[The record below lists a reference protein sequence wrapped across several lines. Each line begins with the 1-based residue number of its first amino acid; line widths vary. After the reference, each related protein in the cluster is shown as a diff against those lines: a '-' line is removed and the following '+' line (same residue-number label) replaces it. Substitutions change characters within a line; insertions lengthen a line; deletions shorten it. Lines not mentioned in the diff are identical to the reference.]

1 MKLTFE
7 DKIKIVRLYVDI
19 NPEPV
24 MNIGHKYDGK
34 NSYEDFSGKIT
45 GLLIG
50 RRTYFLNDIVNKFYR
65 LTKDYLIDNQLVDND
80 AKIVDFSQTN
90 LFSINQEIHN
100 LFEIYP
106 LQNNVVSLNGKRPI
120 KFNIRNVSALD
131 KDRTFNF
138 NSINKRYS
146 YVADG
151 EELVYDFGI
160 SSLGTIAM
168 RAYTDVNENK
178 QYLFE
183 GKDESGNVFGLFRN
197 SNKSL
202 VIDVNGS
209 KLTTNLLFETNK
221 WQSVS
226 LSFKENISSS
236 SQSSKYLDIRV
247 TVDDKTWS
255 TSESVTFSYK
265 KLDFMIGR
273 SHKEVTIPMIFGS
286 YKTSYPL
293 YGQIEMIATRA
304 AYCEASTLSSL
315 VNELKG
321 LTKVSEFDEF
331 GMLKKVDIHECGNS
345 ILSNTY
351 EYKKRS
357 NNSKYISKQIKTEK
371 IKVGSE
377 TYTRSYESDAL
388 GNITKIT
395 DSTFGSHSYEYDS
408 RGFLIKADDETYSY
422 DKNGNIV
429 KKGDYT
435 LTYDSNIKDRLV
447 SFNGTKIEYD
457 SSNPLNPRKYGSN
470 TYQFEGRRLVR
481 WLYGGGYYDYVYN
494 DEGLRIKKTDYRGI
508 TWNYI
513 YDGNKLIREKSINN
527 TLDFLYDE
535 YDNLYG
541 FIKDNSE
548 KYLYIRDQL
557 QNIIGI
563 TDINGKIVV
572 KYSYDAWGAL
582 KNIEDTSS
590 SGIGK
595 LNPFR
600 FKGYYYDNESSMY
613 YCKTRYYVP
622 QWGRWLSPD
631 SIEYLNPESINKLN
645 LYTYANNNPVIY
657 YDPDGHM
664 ALLCA
669 LLILG
674 AIGMVANV
682 GSQALTDLAY
692 RNEFKW
698 ENYLVAAG
706 AGFLGGMCY
715 AIPGVGSIVSAAV
728 TSGLTTAGQMIV
740 SGEYYDCWDYLI
752 MAGGSAILSGLTAWE
767 FGKISNNLSFF
778 KDSNFILDNFSKFA
792 TNYGGITLKSTVI
805 LQAAGQIAIRETIAG
820 FVGAPLSG
828 IPGYFDR
835 VYRLNK
841 QGLSPVDSFLYA
853 F

>member
-80 AKIVDFSQTN
+80 AKTVDFSQTN

-255 TSESVTFSYK
+255 ASESVTFSYK

-286 YKTSYPL
+286 YKTTYPL

-304 AYCEASTLSSL
+304 AYCEVSTLSNL

-395 DSTFGSHSYEYDS
+395 DSTFGFHSYEYDS

-494 DEGLRIKKTDYRGI
+494 DQGLRIKKTDYRGI

-513 YDGNKLIREKSINN
+513 YDGNRLIREKSINN

-740 SGEYYDCWDYLI
+740 SGEYYDGWDYLI
-752 MAGGSAILSGLTAWE
+752 MAGGSAILSGLTALE

>member
-80 AKIVDFSQTN
+80 AKTVDFSQTN

-209 KLTTNLLFETNK
+209 KLTTTLLFETNK

-494 DEGLRIKKTDYRGI
+494 DQGLRIKKTDYRGV

-513 YDGNKLIREKSINN
+513 YDGNKLIRETSINN

-572 KYSYDAWGAL
+572 KYSYDAWGAI
-582 KNIEDTSS
+582 KSIIDTSS

-622 QWGRWLSPD
+622 QWGRWLSAD
-631 SIEYLNPESINKLN
+631 SIEYLNPESVNKLN
-645 LYTYANNNPVIY
+645 LYTYANNNPIIY

-728 TSGLTTAGQMIV
+728 TSGLTTAGQMLV
-740 SGEYYDCWDYLI
+740 SGEYYDGWDYLI
-752 MAGGSAILSGLTAWE
+752 MAGGSAILSGLTAWG

>member
-80 AKIVDFSQTN
+80 AKTVDFSQTN

-286 YKTSYPL
+286 YKTTYPL

-304 AYCEASTLSSL
+304 AYCEVSTLSSL

-395 DSTFGSHSYEYDS
+395 DSTFGFHSYEYDS

-457 SSNPLNPRKYGSN
+457 SSNPLNPKKYGSN

-481 WLYGGGYYDYVYN
+481 WLYGGGYCDYVYN
-494 DEGLRIKKTDYRGI
+494 DQGLRIKKTDYRGV

-541 FIKDNSE
+541 FIKDNTE

-740 SGEYYDCWDYLI
+740 SGEYYDGWDYLI

>member
-65 LTKDYLIDNQLVDND
+65 LTKYYLIDNQLVDND
-80 AKIVDFSQTN
+80 AKTVDFSQTN

-168 RAYTDVNENK
+168 RAYTDVNEKK

-255 TSESVTFSYK
+255 ASESVTFSYK

-408 RGFLIKADDETYSY
+408 RWFLIKADDETYSY

-435 LTYDSNIKDRLV
+435 LTYDSSIKDRLV

-622 QWGRWLSPD
+622 QWGRWLSAD

-706 AGFLGGMCY
+706 AGFLGGKRY

-740 SGEYYDCWDYLI
+740 SGEYYDGWDYLI

>member
-65 LTKDYLIDNQLVDND
+65 LTKYYLIDNQLVDND
-80 AKIVDFSQTN
+80 AKTVDFSQTN

-168 RAYTDVNENK
+168 RAYTDVNEKK

-255 TSESVTFSYK
+255 ASESVTFSYK

-408 RGFLIKADDETYSY
+408 RWFLIKADDETYSY

-435 LTYDSNIKDRLV
+435 LTYDSSIKDRLV

-622 QWGRWLSPD
+622 QWGRWLSAD

-740 SGEYYDCWDYLI
+740 SGEYYDGWDYLI

>member
-80 AKIVDFSQTN
+80 AKTVDFSQTN

-255 TSESVTFSYK
+255 ASESVTFSYK

-273 SHKEVTIPMIFGS
+273 SHKDTIPMIFGS
-286 YKTSYPL
+286 YKTTYPL

-304 AYCEASTLSSL
+304 AYCEVSTLSNL

-494 DEGLRIKKTDYRGI
+494 DEGLRIKKTDYRGV
-508 TWNYI
+508 TWDYI

-572 KYSYDAWGAL
+572 KYSYDAWGAI
-582 KNIEDTSS
+582 KSIIDTSS

-740 SGEYYDCWDYLI
+740 SGEYYDGWDYLI

>member
-80 AKIVDFSQTN
+80 AKTVDFSQTN

-255 TSESVTFSYK
+255 ASESVTFSYK

-408 RGFLIKADDETYSY
+408 RWFLIKADDETYSY

-435 LTYDSNIKDRLV
+435 LTYDSSIKDRLV

-740 SGEYYDCWDYLI
+740 SGEYYDGWDYLI

>member
-80 AKIVDFSQTN
+80 AKTVDFSQTN

-255 TSESVTFSYK
+255 ASESVTFSYK

-408 RGFLIKADDETYSY
+408 RWFLIKADDETYSY

-435 LTYDSNIKDRLV
+435 LTYDSSIKDRLV

-541 FIKDNSE
+541 FIKDNSD

-622 QWGRWLSPD
+622 QWGRWLSAD

-740 SGEYYDCWDYLI
+740 SGEYYDGWDYLI